1 MLLLP
6 ELSELL
12 QAEDPEERQ
21 TITGVNW
28 NNYEALLNDL
38 GDSLQYRVTYLDGVI
53 ELISPSRRHEIRKT
67 IIGSLLEIYFQE
79 KRIRYFPLGSTT
91 FRKQAKR
98 GGVEPDESYC
108 IGIEKEV
115 PDLAIEVVVTSGGID
130 KLEVYKR
137 LAVAEVWFFQNNQAV
152 YHLRDE
158 NYELVAKSELLPNLD
173 LSILAEYV
181 IVEDPLDA
189 AIAFREKIKE
199 MVN

>member
-12 QAEDPEERQ
+12 KPEDPEERQ

-28 NNYEALLNDL
+28 ENYEALLNDL
-38 GDSLQYRVTYLDGVI
+38 GDSLEYRVTYLDGVI
-53 ELISPSRRHEIRKT
+53 ELMSPSRSHEIRKT
-67 IIGSLLEIYFQE
+67 IIGSLLEIYFEE

-173 LSILAEYV
+173 LSILSEYV
-181 IVEDPLDA
+181 IAEDPLDA
-189 AIAFREKIKE
+189 AIAFREKIK
-199 MVN
+199 

>member
-1 MLLLP
+1 M
-6 ELSELL
+6 ELH
-12 QAEDPEERQ
+12 
-21 TITGVNW
+21 V
-28 NNYEALLNDL
+28 
-38 GDSLQYRVTYLDGVI
+38 
-53 ELISPSRRHEIRKT
+53 
-67 IIGSLLEIYFQE
+67 YFQE

-115 PDLAIEVVVTSGGID
+115 PDLAIEVVVTNGGID

-137 LAVAEVWFFQNNQAV
+137 LAVAEVWFFQNNQFAV

-158 NYELVAKSELLPNLD
+158 NYESVAKSELLPNLD

-181 IVEDPLDA
+181 IAEDPLDA

>member
-21 TITGVNW
+21 TITGVHW

-53 ELISPSRRHEIRKT
+53 ELMSPSRRHEIRKT

-91 FRKQAKR
+91 FRKQAKK

-173 LSILAEYV
+173 LSILSEYV
-181 IVEDPLDA
+181 IAEDPLDA
-189 AIAFREKIKE
+189 AIAFREKIK
-199 MVN
+199 